1 MLTASE
7 EQAARAIL
15 FWCELSRL
23 WNSRLTGSGFGL
35 LSIRFLTIKPMT
47 AITLQTV
54 VVLLYDLSLHNL
66 ECFFAWERKLG
77 IGASCD
83 CWDAGALVCCGR
95 RHWGLGLQGV
105 ARAIKGPKD
114 LPQSGIQ
121 GFACRALEDA
131 CLRHRS

>member
-66 ECFFAWERKLG
+66 ECVFLLGSENWELERPVTAGTQARWSAAAGG
-77 IGASCD
+77 IGA
-83 CWDAGALVCCGR
+83 
-95 RHWGLGLQGV
+95 
-105 ARAIKGPKD
+105 
-114 LPQSGIQ
+114 
-121 GFACRALEDA
+121 
-131 CLRHRS
+131 